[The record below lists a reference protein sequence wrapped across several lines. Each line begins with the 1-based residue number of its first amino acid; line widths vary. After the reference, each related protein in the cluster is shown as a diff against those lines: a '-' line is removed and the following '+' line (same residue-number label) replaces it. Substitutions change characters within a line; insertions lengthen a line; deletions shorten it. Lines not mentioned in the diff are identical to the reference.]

1 LDNRQVHVLSLSLP
15 AGDYILSASVRLER
29 TQAGTSTVFCD
40 FLVGGGAFAP
50 LYLEQLDGASDVET
64 MAMTTGVSLISDEMV
79 HLRCDG
85 FGDDGTFAVSGNLT
99 AIRVATL
106 TGQ

>member
-1 LDNRQVHVLSLSLP
+1 
-15 AGDYILSASVRLER
+15 
-29 TQAGTSTVFCD
+29 VFCD

-50 LYLEQLDGASDVET
+50 LYLEELDGANDVES
-64 MAMTTGVSLISDEMV
+64 MVMTTGVSLSSDEMV

-85 FGDDGTFAVSGNLT
+85 SGDDGTFAVSGDLT

-106 TGQ
+106 TPQ